1 MHSEEELLAAAHA
14 VAAED
19 EDRSGVATYLAL
31 VSRRVPPPPTTT
43 TTGPVPG
50 DASGGL
56 AGDLLRAW
64 SAVSA
69 ADPATTVQDAL
80 AALAW
85 LDLRPPRA
93 GGPGPGVGGVVGG
106 DGDAAGG
113 PRSLAAWSPAGTVA
127 ASRAERD
134 ADVARVHDAMVAGRV
149 LRVVNYHNT
158 PERDRDALHAELSWY
173 AERFVPATEADV
185 RQLLETGVWP
195 HDRPGIAVAL
205 YDGFVSAA
213 RVAAPICEE
222 VGLTAWIYPVT
233 ELLDADVERQH
244 EIVAS
249 RDLGVL
255 PEDLASGARL
265 AMTWDELGDLAQ
277 RHVVLG
283 HTDDHV
289 TAASVVTEA
298 DVERQVRGPLR
309 CLRERIGRGVAGWAW
324 AGGTPL
330 GDGPGDRAL
339 VEEGVPLLVSNCF
352 VERLG

>member
-1 MHSEEELLAAAHA
+1 MHSEEDLLSAAHA

-31 VSRRVPPPPTTT
+31 VGRSGPPPTTT
-43 TTGPVPG
+43 GPAG
-50 DASGGL
+50 ADAPGGL
-56 AGDLLRAW
+56 AGDLQRAW
-64 SAVSA
+64 SAVSG
-69 ADPATTVQDAL
+69 ADSSTTVQDAL

-93 GGPGPGVGGVVGG
+93 RGPGPVPG
-106 DGDAAGG
+106 DDAADAPG
-113 PRSLAAWSPAGTVA
+113 SLAAWSPAGAVV

-149 LRVVNYHNT
+149 LRVVNLHHV
-158 PERDRDALHAELSWY
+158 PESDADALHAELSWY

-185 RQLLETGVWP
+185 RQLLETGVWR
-195 HDRPGIAVAL
+195 HERPGIAVAL
-205 YDGFVSAA
+205 YDGFVGAA

-222 VGLTAWIYPVT
+222 LGLTAWLYPVT

-244 EIVAS
+244 QIVAS
-249 RDLGVL
+249 REFGVL

-289 TAASVVTEA
+289 TAASIVTEA
-298 DVERQVRGPLR
+298 DAERQVRGPLR
-309 CLRERIGRGVAGWAW
+309 LLRERIGRDVAGWAW